1 VVSNLPVVYVRGYA
15 GGDRGIEKA
24 VEDPFYGFNEGSV
37 HVRVGV
43 SGRPSFYQFESPLLR
58 LMIDGGRPEGGAP
71 HQGYQLLV
79 HGSQERYLA
88 EAEPGSVPQASI
100 WVHRFYDVSAE
111 SLTTQAATLSGDEN
125 SPLRHREFDL
135 ESAAVSLLELI
146 TNVKRATG
154 APRVHLVAHS
164 MGGLICR
171 CLIQKVLPDRGEHGL
186 DHIDRL
192 FTYGTPHGGI
202 HFDIGGG
209 LFERIR
215 DAVDINGASI
225 FGPERM
231 YAYLTPEAGRADRV
245 PDGWVANR
253 IPPELFPGDRVFCL
267 VGTNPA
273 DYDVAFG
280 LSSKAVGPKS
290 DGLVQIESAYLKGAN
305 FAFVHRSHSG
315 RYGLVNSEEGYQNL
329 RRFLFGDLSV
339 SADLVNYTLPGEPD
353 AGMTWQADVR
363 LSVRGMPIVMHEQ
376 VAAHQ
381 CPVQLEWSGD
391 QDSAGKPTPLVTTF
405 LSSGE
410 SRPGTATMR
419 YLLQFRILSLR
430 ERGGIFSFGDHLEQ
444 SADFDDMLVV
454 DIEPARP
461 GESPR
466 GWAAWASEIK
476 EPLRDYAP
484 SDAQLMTDEEPA
496 EGAWLAH
503 IELPQRS
510 AAFLGPDARI
520 QLTVTPTETDPSTS
534 ATRGGSGFRD

>member
-1 VVSNLPVVYVRGYA
+1 MSNLPVVYVRGYA

-58 LMIDGGRPEGGAP
+58 LMIDGGRREDEAP

-79 HGSQERYLA
+79 QGSQERYLV

-111 SLTTQAATLSGDEN
+111 SLTTLAAPHSGEEH
-125 SPLRHREFDL
+125 SPLRHRDFDL

-186 DHIDRL
+186 EYIDRL

-202 HFDIGGG
+202 HFSLGGG
-209 LFERIR
+209 FFERIR
-215 DAVDINGASI
+215 DTVDINGASI

-231 YAYLTPEAGRADRV
+231 YDYLTPEAERADRI

-253 IPPELFPGDRVFCL
+253 IPPEAFPGDRVFCL

-273 DYDVAFG
+273 DYDAALG

-290 DGLVQIESAYLKGAN
+290 DGLVQIESAYLEDAN

-329 RRFLFGDLSV
+329 RRFLFGDLHV
-339 SADLVNYTLPGEPD
+339 SADLVDYRLPGEPD
-353 AGMTWQADVR
+353 AGMTWQAEVK

-376 VAAHQ
+376 LASHY
-381 CPVQLEWSGD
+381 CPIQLEWSD
-391 QDSAGKPTPLVTTF
+391 EQDSADKPAPLVTTF

-454 DIEPARP
+454 DIEPAPP
-461 GESPR
+461 GQAPR
-466 GWAAWASEIK
+466 GWAAWVSEITV
-476 EPLRDYAP
+476 PLRDYSP
-484 SDAQLMTDEEPA
+484 GDEQLLHDEDPA
-496 EGAWLAH
+496 EGVWLAKV
-503 IELPQRS
+503 ELPQRS
-510 AAFLGPDARI
+510 AAFLGPRARI
-520 QLTVTPTETDPSTS
+520 QLKVTPTADDPSPT
-534 ATRGGSGFRD
+534 